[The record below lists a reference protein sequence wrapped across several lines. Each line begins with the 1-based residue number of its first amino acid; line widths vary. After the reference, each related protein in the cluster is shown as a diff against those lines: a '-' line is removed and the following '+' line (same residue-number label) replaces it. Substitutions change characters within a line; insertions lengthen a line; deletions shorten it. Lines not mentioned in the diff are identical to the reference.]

1 MGDCVC
7 NVEEPAEAFVVLTQS
22 KHVLKAK
29 CYWVCKFSCNSKPL
43 FQLKIF
49 IIQRKV
55 DLVCSNNCVSK
66 CYLVYLHIQTFIKRQ
81 ELQYLQKTVQKF
93 YNIDSY
99 LAVL

>member
-55 DLVCSNNCVSK
+55 DRSLRC
-66 CYLVYLHIQTFIKRQ
+66 R
-81 ELQYLQKTVQKF
+81 TVQMVTLPRAKQ
-93 YNIDSY
+93 NG
-99 LAVL
+99 LKK